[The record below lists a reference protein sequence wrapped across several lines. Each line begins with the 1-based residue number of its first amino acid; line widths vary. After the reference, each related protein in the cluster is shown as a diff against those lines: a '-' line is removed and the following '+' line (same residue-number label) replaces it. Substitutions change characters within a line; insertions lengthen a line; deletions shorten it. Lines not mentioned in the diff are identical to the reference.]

1 MGGGVCRFVGWDV
14 FMFNFMLNFFVLMVS
29 AHEDYQAVDFLV
41 GSLKG
46 EQFVCL
52 ILPASLWL
60 RGFLMRNRYTLG
72 FSDLSHVEFTSLQGL
87 GRGAGG
93 CCVGG
98 GWVLYRR

>member
-1 MGGGVCRFVGWDV
+1 MGGVCRFVGWDV
-14 FMFNFMLNFFVLMVS
+14 FMFNFMFIFFVLMVS

-41 GSLKG
+41 GSLNG

-87 GRGAGG
+87 GGGSDVRCSRGGF
-93 CCVGG
+93 
-98 GWVLYRR
+98 VL